1 MATRIYK
8 VTTATGTR
16 LVDAAVRANAL
27 AFVARDEITC
37 EVASGHDIALLI
49 TSGVK
54 VESTTGPGQ
63 FDLLEAAEA

>member
-37 EVASGHDIALLI
+37 EVASGHDIALLVS
-49 TSGVK
+49 SGVK
-54 VESTTGPGQ
+54 VESTTGPGTL
-63 FDLLEAAEA
+63 DLLESEAA